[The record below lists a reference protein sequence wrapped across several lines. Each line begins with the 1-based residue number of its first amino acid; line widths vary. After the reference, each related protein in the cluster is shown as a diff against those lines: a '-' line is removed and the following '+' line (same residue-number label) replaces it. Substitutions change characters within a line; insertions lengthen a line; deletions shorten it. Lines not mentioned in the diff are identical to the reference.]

1 MVPARRKAVHD
12 AMVRLR
18 DGDRSAFDILLAE
31 LWPVVLSFAQ
41 RGVGASADAED
52 IAQEVFFKICSRIA
66 DFDPARDG
74 LSWAFGI
81 AHYEILSHRR
91 RQRRRRETHDPTAIS
106 AEPTTAPSQEDA
118 LLQREVQLAFEAV
131 VGTLSE
137 DDRLALGIGPTSAL
151 DTARGPTERKRRQ
164 RALDRLRV
172 IWRGLYGES

>member
-18 DGDRSAFDILLAE
+18 DGDRSAFDTLLAE

-41 RGVGASADAED
+41 RGVGAGVDAED

-66 DFDPARDG
+66 DFDPTRDG

-106 AEPTTAPSQEDA
+106 AEPATAPSQEEA
-118 LLQREVQLAFEAV
+118 LLEREVRLAFDAV
-131 VGTLSE
+131 VSTLSE
-137 DDRLALGIGPTSAL
+137 SDRLALGVDSGMAPDTAWGPTL
-151 DTARGPTERKRRQ
+151 RKRRQ
-164 RALDRLRV
+164 RALDRLRI